1 VADKSE
7 PGRSYVNQEYLE
19 NLQKMSLNELVQ
31 YVLENN
37 IAFLTKKGKSV
48 SENSYKFLES
58 VKKGEF

>member
-1 VADKSE
+1 
-7 PGRSYVNQEYLE
+7 
-19 NLQKMSLNELVQ
+19 MSLNELVQ

-58 VKKGEF
+58 VKEGEF